1 MQERTAS
8 EQDGCRKERMQ
19 DRLDTGRMQYRAAV
33 GQVRGRIGRMKDRK
47 DAEQDG
53 CRTDQ
58 MQDQQGEIILKL
70 RLGQMYQKSF
80 FKLL

>member
-8 EQDGCRKERMQ
+8 EQDSCRKERMQ
-19 DRLDTGRMQYRAAV
+19 DRLDAGRMQYRAAV

-53 CRTDQ
+53 CSVAILGHLCVTSSL
-58 MQDQQGEIILKL
+58 MQ
-70 RLGQMYQKSF
+70 
-80 FKLL
+80 